1 MALRAPNGAALR
13 AGELQ
18 GALERGHGWEGPAAE
33 GLAAALVACG
43 SLAEAAALAEH
54 LAGDD
59 GALRRTLE
67 GFLAGERSGAAAG
80 TVARGGP
87 KGGGGRKGRTKK
99 KKGAEGEKPK
109 AKAKARDRTGT
120 SLADGERLK
129 CECQATRHAL
139 VANCLACGRI
149 VCQQEGPGPCLFCG
163 VLVTEDLE
171 QRLEALGEARGAR
184 LDAAEVSKATEFKDT
199 LVSYDRGGRK
209 KTQVIDDQSDFFE
222 IDSNAWLDEGE
233 KEQLR
238 QTQAAAEAAAE
249 EKRRKLV
256 VTIDLIGRQVL
267 SPANPP
273 EEEVD
278 GPAAGSAPPASMWG
292 AGAAL
297 ARAEALLVES
307 PADEGPNL
315 APAGAAMTVNPAAV
329 TRGPPPVFRAPKAKK
344 VAG

>member
-13 AGELQ
+13 AAELQ
-18 GALERGHGWEGPAAE
+18 GALVRGHGWEEPAAE

-43 SLAEAAALAEH
+43 SLAEAAAVARH

-67 GFLAGERSGAAAG
+67 GFLAGERSGRGAPAG
-80 TVARGGP
+80 TAGGP
-87 KGGGGRKGRTKK
+87 QGGGGRKGRPQKR
-99 KKGAEGEKPK
+99 AEKPK
-109 AKAKARDRTGT
+109 AKAKAKARDRAG
-120 SLADGERLK
+120 AAPAGERLK

-149 VCQQEGPGPCLFCG
+149 VCRQEGPGPCLFCG

-171 QRLEALGEARGAR
+171 QRLEALGEALGAR
-184 LDAAEVSKATEFKDT
+184 SDAAEVGKATAFKDT

-209 KTQVIDDQSDFFE
+209 ETQVIDDQSDFFE

-273 EEEVD
+273 EEEAD
-278 GPAAGSAPPASMWG
+278 GPAAGSAMWG
-292 AGAAL
+292 AGAAP

-307 PADEGPNL
+307 RADD
-315 APAGAAMTVNPAAV
+315 AAVTVNPAAV
-329 TRGPPPVFRAPKAKK
+329 TRGPAPVFRASAKAKK
-344 VAG
+344 VAKGKKS